1 MEKIDL
7 RRKVKALRSML
18 LETERIRAAEEV
30 FARLEQT
37 AAFMMSERILMY
49 LSLIHISEPTRL
61 L

>member
-18 LETERIRAAEEV
+18 LETERMRAAEEV

-49 LSLIHISEPTRL
+49 HRSLMNCHAEFPA
-61 L
+61 

>member
-30 FARLEQT
+30 FCEAGADGPR
-37 AAFMMSERILMY
+37 S
-49 LSLIHISEPTRL
+49 
-61 L
+61 